1 MLQKKIT
8 KERNPNYSFE
18 VDAIYSFSKY
28 LIIFISI
35 GIFLINI
42 ILNQN
47 NLFYYCIF
55 SILNFLILFYSI
67 DVKSSFTTKF
77 TIFFFY
83 LGFWFKFSINRL
95 NNFINLDKVG
105 DFKFGI
111 EEIDRVLLISSFSML
126 AVFLPSLLLYFKKL
140 IFNFHNQEQ
149 NIKKFYKKNRK
160 ILIFLMIFFLL
171 FFSLTNYYL
180 KIYNQIYTPGLDNE
194 ILIYF
199 YKWLLIFGLSIGLS
213 YILFFEE
220 NKNFFILFLI
230 FETLA
235 VSLSTYSRIAI
246 IKIVNYFTGFIDL
259 EKDLGNKIK
268 FKTIIIFFSSLIL
281 FLFLTQLINNLRQ
294 YDRVYIN
301 YEKNNKTVTETK
313 FDFVKKN
320 FTEDRQF
327 SDIFYNRFLG
337 IDGIMSVDSS
347 SNKNF
352 QQFKN
357 SWKSSDLYE
366 YTSFYEKYYLKINTN
381 DNEIFKKNNLIS
393 QNSPGIVGFL
403 YYSGSYIF
411 IFVFCFFIFLFI
423 EIFEKILRSIFNNQL
438 FISIIIFNL
447 IYRVFHFGFAP
458 SNFYKFFL
466 SIILSCLILIVIN
479 NSIKRLIK

>member
-1 MLQKKIT
+1 M
-8 KERNPNYSFE
+8 
-18 VDAIYSFSKY
+18 
-28 LIIFISI
+28 
-35 GIFLINI
+35 
-42 ILNQN
+42 
-47 NLFYYCIF
+47 
-55 SILNFLILFYSI
+55 
-67 DVKSSFTTKF
+67 
-77 TIFFFY
+77 
-83 LGFWFKFSINRL
+83 
-95 NNFINLDKVG
+95 
-105 DFKFGI
+105 
-111 EEIDRVLLISSFSML
+111 
-126 AVFLPSLLLYFKKL
+126 
-140 IFNFHNQEQ
+140 
-149 NIKKFYKKNRK
+149 
-160 ILIFLMIFFLL
+160 LL

-366 YTSFYEKYYLKINTN
+366 YMSFYEKYYLKINTN

-466 SIILSCLILIVIN
+466 SIIFSCLILIVIN